1 MTGPAAI
8 YLPVPGLD
16 VSPGVRLLETAGFR
30 VHRLD
35 APELDDA
42 APRDAVALLAG
53 YDRVGA
59 PLFDALPGLR
69 IVATHSAGYDMVDV
83 DEAWRRGIWVC
94 NLPGGATE
102 EVAVHAFALTLA
114 LLRRLPEWQRHV
126 RAGGWDEEIPYPMR
140 RPSTLRCGVLGM
152 GRIGRH
158 FAGLAA
164 AVFGTV
170 LGADPLVPESD
181 WPSGV
186 VRVGVDELFAR
197 SDVLSLHA
205 PLTADTRQVAD
216 ERRLAAMPRGAILV
230 NASRG
235 GLVDEAALLAALDAG
250 RLAAAGLDVLD
261 GEPPPYDHPL
271 LRHARV
277 LTTPH
282 VGYLST
288 DSLRDYAEAPAANVV
303 AWLRTGRPS
312 SPVVT
317 AGP

>member
-1 MTGPAAI
+1 MTAPTAI
-8 YLPVPGLD
+8 YLPVAGLD
-16 VSPGVRLLETAGFR
+16 VSPGVRLLEAAGFR

-35 APELDDA
+35 TPALDDA

-53 YDRVGA
+53 YDPVGA

-69 IVATHSAGYDMVDV
+69 IVATHSAGFDMVDV
-83 DEAWRRGIWVC
+83 DEARRRGIWVC

-114 LLRRLPEWQRHV
+114 LLRRLPEWHRHV
-126 RAGGWDEEIPYPMR
+126 LGGGWDEEIAYPMR

-158 FAGLAA
+158 YAGLAA
-164 AVFGTV
+164 SVFGTV
-170 LGADPLVPESD
+170 LGADPLVPDSD
-181 WPSGV
+181 WPSSV

-197 SDVLSLHA
+197 SDVLSLHV
-205 PLTADTRQVAD
+205 PLTVDTRRVAD
-216 ERRLAAMPRGAILV
+216 DRRLAGMPSGAVLV

-235 GLVDEAALLAALDAG
+235 ALVDEPALLAALDSG
-250 RLAAAGLDVLD
+250 HLAAAGLDVLD
-261 GEPPPYDHPL
+261 GEPPRHDQPL
-271 LRHARV
+271 LRHPRV

-288 DSLRDYAEAPAANVV
+288 DSLRDYAEVPAANVV
-303 AWLRTGRPS
+303 AWFETGRPN

-317 AGP
+317 AVP